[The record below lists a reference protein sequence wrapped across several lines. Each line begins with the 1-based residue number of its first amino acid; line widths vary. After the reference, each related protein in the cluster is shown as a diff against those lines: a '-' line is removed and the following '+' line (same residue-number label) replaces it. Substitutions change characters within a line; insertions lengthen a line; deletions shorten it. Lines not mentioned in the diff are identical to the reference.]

1 MSGAGSQT
9 KSTKEGP
16 LLWIDAYKSVTNQLN
31 TYGNNIE
38 LADVEETGENKLV
51 VADFNGMVTI
61 YKGTNVDWQFQLADP
76 INCLG
81 QFTINNGK
89 ASKLRVS

>member
-1 MSGAGSQT
+1 MSGTGQQAKTG
-9 KSTKEGP
+9 KEGP
-16 LLWIDAYKSVTNQLN
+16 LMWIDAYKSVTNQLN

-61 YKGTNVDWQFQLADP
+61 YKGTNVDWQFQLQDP
-76 INCLG
+76 VNCIG
-81 QFTINNGK
+81 QFTINSGK
-89 ASKLRVS
+89 MSRFR